1 MIKTLQTGVPS
12 VMSGGRT
19 MKRKRI
25 HFPLSATILIL
36 AIFLSLAGCGA
47 ESRLKKNNET
57 ATRDGVTVTLKK
69 ATAKRTSHPDRYNY
83 MLSGTIENNT
93 AEGIMK
99 VIYTFAFYDKNGEE
113 FRSFGIVYDGEDKAI
128 PPYGKVDFYHDD
140 IKWGAQSVPASVTI
154 GIGSVQ
160 TETQLPPAKLPQS
173 GDFLYKALDD
183 EKLADIKNNLP
194 VELSFHIDQGGY
206 GRTATFSKGELLDRA
221 VEKLCNI
228 RIGEKVD
235 EWVTDNYNWIRLV
248 WEDGSETYISLN
260 MRNLEY
266 SAHSNMHTYR
276 LDNLN
281 DFWAFASDYLEE
293 DQQ

>member
-1 MIKTLQTGVPS
+1 M
-12 VMSGGRT
+12 
-19 MKRKRI
+19 
-25 HFPLSATILIL
+25 
-36 AIFLSLAGCGA
+36 
-47 ESRLKKNNET
+47 
-57 ATRDGVTVTLKK
+57 
-69 ATAKRTSHPDRYNY
+69 
-83 MLSGTIENNT
+83 
-93 AEGIMK
+93 
-99 VIYTFAFYDKNGEE
+99 
-113 FRSFGIVYDGEDKAI
+113 
-128 PPYGKVDFYHDD
+128 
-140 IKWGAQSVPASVTI
+140 
-154 GIGSVQ
+154 
-160 TETQLPPAKLPQS
+160 
-173 GDFLYKALDD
+173 
-183 EKLADIKNNLP
+183 
-194 VELSFHIDQGGY
+194 SFHIDQGGY

-248 WEDGSETYISLN
+248 WEDGTETYISLN